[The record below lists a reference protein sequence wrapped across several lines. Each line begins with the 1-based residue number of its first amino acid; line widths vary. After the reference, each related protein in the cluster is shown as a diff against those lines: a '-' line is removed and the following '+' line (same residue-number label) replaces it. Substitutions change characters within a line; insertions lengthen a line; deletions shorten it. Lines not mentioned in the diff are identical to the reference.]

1 MFWRSYAEVINFYR
15 RRMGSVMDNN
25 KKRQLEIVATKARMG
40 IIEGTYNAKSGH
52 PGGSLSVVDLL
63 TYLYFE
69 KMNIDPKNPDMKDRD
84 RFVLSKGHA
93 APALYSVLALR
104 GFFSTDEIKKLRKPN
119 ALLQGHPSI
128 AIDGVDMST
137 GSLGQGIST
146 ACGMALAAKL
156 DGASYRV
163 YAALG
168 DGEIEEGQVWEAAMF
183 AANKKLDN
191 LTAFV
196 DFNNLQID
204 GTLDEVNSPCPI
216 DEKFAAF
223 GWDVTIIDG
232 NDFDAIEQAIAHA
245 ETVKDKPS
253 VIILE
258 TLKGK
263 GVSFMENQ
271 VGWHGK
277 APNADEYAV
286 AMNELNEKLAALE
299 G

>member
-1 MFWRSYAEVINFYR
+1 MFWRSSAEGINFYR
-15 RRMGSVMDNN
+15 RRMGSVMYNN

-146 ACGMALAAKL
+146 ACGMALAGKL
-156 DGASYRV
+156 DGALYRV

-216 DEKFAAF
+216 DEKFMAF

>member
-1 MFWRSYAEVINFYR
+1 MFWRSSAEGINFYR

-104 GFFSTDEIKKLRKPN
+104 GFFSTDEIKNLRKPN

-232 NDFDAIEQAIAHA
+232 NDFAAIEQAIAHA

>member
-1 MFWRSYAEVINFYR
+1 
-15 RRMGSVMDNN
+15 MDTN
-25 KKRQLEIVATKARMG
+25 KKKQLKITATKARMG

-52 PGGSLSVVDLL
+52 PGGSLSITDVL

-69 KMNIDPKNPDMKDRD
+69 KMNIDPNEPDKKDRD

-119 ALLQGHPSI
+119 EMLQGHPSI
-128 AIDGVDMST
+128 SIPGVDMST

-156 DGASYRV
+156 DGAKYRV

-183 AANKKLDN
+183 AAHKKLDN
-191 LTAFV
+191 LTIVV

-223 GWDVTIIDG
+223 GWDVTVIDDG
-232 NDFDAIEQAIAHA
+232 NDFDQIEKAFDHTS
-245 ETVKDKPS
+245 TVTGKPS
-253 VIILE
+253 VIIAK
-258 TLKGK
+258 TAKGK

-277 APNADEYAV
+277 APDAAQYAD
-286 AMNELNEKLAALE
+286 AMNELNAKLAELE

>member
-1 MFWRSYAEVINFYR
+1 
-15 RRMGSVMDNN
+15 MDTN
-25 KKRQLEIVATKARMG
+25 KKQQLKITATKARMG

-52 PGGSLSVVDLL
+52 PGGSLSITDVL

-69 KMNIDPKNPDMKDRD
+69 KMNIDPNEPDKKDRD

-119 ALLQGHPSI
+119 EMLQGHPSI
-128 AIDGVDMST
+128 SIPGVAMST

-156 DGASYRV
+156 DGAKYRV

-183 AANKKLDN
+183 AAHKKLDN
-191 LTAFV
+191 LTIVV

-223 GWDVTIIDG
+223 GWDVTVIDDG
-232 NDFDAIEQAIAHA
+232 NDFDQIEKAFDHTS
-245 ETVKDKPS
+245 TVTGKPS
-253 VIILE
+253 VIIAK
-258 TLKGK
+258 TAKGK

-277 APNADEYAV
+277 APDAAQYAD
-286 AMNELNEKLAALE
+286 AMNELNAKLAELE

>member
-1 MFWRSYAEVINFYR
+1 
-15 RRMGSVMDNN
+15 MDNN

-146 ACGMALAAKL
+146 ACGMALAGKL
-156 DGASYRV
+156 DGALYRV

-204 GTLDEVNSPCPI
+204 GTLEEVNSPCPI

-253 VIILE
+253 VIILK

>member
-1 MFWRSYAEVINFYR
+1 MFWRSSAEGINFYR
-15 RRMGSVMDNN
+15 RRKGSVMDNN

-232 NDFDAIEQAIAHA
+232 NDFAAIEQAIAHA

>member
-1 MFWRSYAEVINFYR
+1 
-15 RRMGSVMDNN
+15 MGSKMDTN
-25 KKRQLEIVATKARMG
+25 KKTQLTIAATKARMG
-40 IIEGTYNAKSGH
+40 VIEGTYNAKSGH
-52 PGGSLSVVDLL
+52 PGGSLSVTDIL

-69 KMNIDPKNPDMKDRD
+69 QMNIDPSEPDKADRD

-93 APALYSVLALR
+93 APALYAVLALR
-104 GFFSTDEIKKLRKPN
+104 GFFSTDEIKALRKPN

-128 AIDGVDMST
+128 HIPGVDMST

-146 ACGMALAAKL
+146 ACGMALAAKI
-156 DGASYRV
+156 DNASYRV
-163 YAALG
+163 YTALG
-168 DGEIEEGQVWEAAMF
+168 DGEIEEGEVWEAAMF

-191 LTAFV
+191 LTAVV

-204 GTLDEVNSPCPI
+204 GSLEEVNSPCPI

-223 GWDVTIIDG
+223 GWDVTVIDG
-232 NDFDAIEQAIAHA
+232 NDFDQIEQAFAHTA
-245 ETVKDKPS
+245 TVKGKPS
-253 VIILE
+253 VIIAK
-258 TLKGK
+258 TVKGK

-277 APNADEYAV
+277 APNAEQYGI
-286 AMNELNEKLAALE
+286 AMDELNNALAALE